1 MCGYMFLSFVA
12 AVSAVHKK
20 SLVSYSVFLAMV
32 KKREVAE
39 VLLSEGMKT
48 AKFKTTA
55 DALGSVNLIP
65 G

>member
-1 MCGYMFLSFVA
+1 
-12 AVSAVHKK
+12 
-20 SLVSYSVFLAMV
+20 MV